1 MPAKPRTAEQ
11 IVTLLAAA
19 PVRIAEVTAG
29 MAPADLRTA
38 PAPAEWSANDVLAHL
53 RACADVWGDCIAVM
67 LAEDSPTIRAIN
79 PTTWIDRTDYRELEF
94 APSLHAFTEQ
104 RAALRR
110 VLEPLSADGWS
121 RGGTVTGAGRPL
133 TRTVLS
139 YARWMAEHERPH
151 LKQIQ
156 RTVERV
162 RR

>member
-1 MPAKPRTAEQ
+1 MPAKPLTTEQ
-11 IVTLLAAA
+11 ILALLAVA
-19 PVRIAEVTAG
+19 PVRIAELTAG
-29 MAPADLRTA
+29 MAPAELRIA

-94 APSLHAFTEQ
+94 APSLRAFAEQ
-104 RAALRR
+104 RAALRQ
-110 VLEPLSADGWS
+110 VLESLPPEGWT
-121 RGGTVTGAGRPL
+121 RGATVTGAGRPL
-133 TRTVLS
+133 QRTVMS
-139 YARWMAEHERPH
+139 YAWRLAHHEGPH

-156 RTVERV
+156 RTVEVV